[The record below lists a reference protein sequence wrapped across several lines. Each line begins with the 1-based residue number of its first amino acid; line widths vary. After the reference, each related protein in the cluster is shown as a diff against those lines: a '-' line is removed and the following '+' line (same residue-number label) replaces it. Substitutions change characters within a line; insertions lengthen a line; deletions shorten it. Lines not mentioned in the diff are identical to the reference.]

1 MTTVTSTDG
10 TEIAY
15 ESAGR
20 GPALVLVDGAMCYR
34 AAGPMRPLAALLTD
48 AFTVF
53 TYDRRGRGES
63 GDTQPYAAE
72 REVEDL
78 RAIVRAAGG
87 RAALYAMSSGGALAL
102 ATAAADPG
110 VTGLV
115 LYEPPFLGGDKEYTA
130 RLGELL
136 AAGRRGDAV
145 ELFMTTVG
153 VPAPVITGMRSG
165 PGWPTLEAIAPTLAY
180 DDTLLG
186 DGRVPGELRVTVP
199 MLVASGTASPAA
211 LQQAAQ
217 ATAAAFPTAEH
228 RSLAGQT
235 HDVQPDALAPHLIDF
250 LRG

>member
-1 MTTVTSTDG
+1 MTTVTSADG

-15 ESAGR
+15 ESAGS
-20 GPALVLVDGAMCYR
+20 GPALVLVDGAMCFR
-34 AAGPMRPLAALLTD
+34 AAGPMRPLAALLTS

-87 RAALYAMSSGGALAL
+87 QAALYAMSSGGALAL
-102 ATAAADPG
+102 ATTTADPG

-153 VPAPVITGMRSG
+153 VPAPVIAGMRG
-165 PGWPTLEAIAPTLAY
+165 GAGWPTLEAIAPTLAY

-186 DGRVPGELRVTVP
+186 DGRVPGELPVTVP
-199 MLVASGTASPAA
+199 MLVVSGTASPAA
-211 LQQAAQ
+211 MQQAAQ

-235 HDVQPDALAPHLIDF
+235 HDVRPDALAPIMIDF
-250 LRG
+250 LRD

>member
-1 MTTVTSTDG
+1 MTTVTSADG

-15 ESAGR
+15 DSAGR
-20 GPALVLVDGAMCYR
+20 GPALVLIDGAMCYR
-34 AAGPMRPLAALLTD
+34 AAGPMRPLAALLTS

-63 GDTQPYAAE
+63 GDTQPYATE

-136 AAGRRGDAV
+136 EAGRRGDAV

-153 VPAPVITGMRSG
+153 VPAPVIAGMRRG
-165 PGWPTLEAIAPTLAY
+165 PGWSALEAIAPTLAY
-180 DDTLLG
+180 DDALLD
-186 DGRVPGELRVTVP
+186 DGRVPGELPVTVP
-199 MLVASGTASPAA
+199 MLVVSGTASPAEMR
-211 LQQAAQ
+211 QAAQ
-217 ATAAAFPTAEH
+217 ATAAAFPAAEH

-235 HDVQPDALAPHLIDF
+235 HDVRPDALAPIMIDF
-250 LRG
+250 LLD